1 MTVMILH
8 QHLSLGI
15 STKKNLRIG
24 ISIRI
29 DIFITFLKKG
39 VKLTHFFQMC
49 QKEQIG
55 WRTER
60 EKAFAEPRLPQPA
73 LPSPAA
79 FHNHPGALRIR
90 TWRHLAP
97 PSLQSLGLWTR
108 GQARTGAL
116 SLQHITP
123 SEAC

>member
-15 STKKNLRIG
+15 STKKKLRIG

-79 FHNHPGALRIR
+79 FHNHPGALRIYEPGD
-90 TWRHLAP
+90 TWPHPACRVWVSGRGARH
-97 PSLQSLGLWTR
+97 
-108 GQARTGAL
+108 AL
-116 SLQHITP
+116 VR
-123 SEAC
+123 